1 MATEGLKISQMA
13 EKSTIDGTEY
23 IPIVEGTT
31 NKKVK
36 VGTITKQINQQIS
49 TINNSI
55 LVIENKVFP
64 LSISVSGGGTFEKGV
79 PRTITV
85 TWTVKKGDD
94 TVTADTV
101 TVNNEQVTGTSK
113 QFTNVSSTT
122 TYVVKATKDGTQVQG
137 QTTATFIAP
146 MYLGFADADTVS
158 SLSITSLNKQ
168 SIKTS
173 PAGTYTLN
181 NSQTGNYLWLCVPSS
196 MTINRVTSSG
206 FDIPMEE
213 QQIGSTS
220 VDTYKCYRSSSQ
232 INEGNVTIV
241 IS

>member
-1 MATEGLKISQMA
+1 MENITKINVGGVDYEVRKDLA
-13 EKSTIDGTEY
+13 EKVTALED
-23 IPIVEGTT
+23 
-31 NKKVK
+31 
-36 VGTITKQINQQIS
+36 
-49 TINNSI
+49 
-55 LVIENKVFP
+55 KVFP
-64 LSISVSGGGTFEKGV
+64 LTISVSGGGTFEKGV

-94 TVTADTV
+94 TVTADSV
-101 TVNNEQVTGTSK
+101 TVNDESASGTSK

-122 TYVVKATKDGTQVQG
+122 TYIVKATKDGTQVQG
-137 QTTATFIAP
+137 QTTATFVAP
-146 MYLGFADADTVS
+146 MYFGFADADAAA

-173 PAGTYTLN
+173 PAGTYILN

-213 QQIGSTS
+213 QQPGSTS

-232 INEGNVTIV
+232 INEGSVTIV

>member
-1 MATEGLKISQMA
+1 MENITKINVGGVDYEVRKDLA
-13 EKSTIDGTEY
+13 EKVTALED
-23 IPIVEGTT
+23 
-31 NKKVK
+31 
-36 VGTITKQINQQIS
+36 
-49 TINNSI
+49 
-55 LVIENKVFP
+55 KVFP
-64 LSISVSGGGTFEKGV
+64 LTISVSGGGTFEKGV

-85 TWTVKKGDD
+85 TWTVKEGDD
-94 TVTADTV
+94 TVTADSV
-101 TVNNEQVTGTSK
+101 TVNDESASGTSK
-113 QFTNVSSTT
+113 QFTNVSATT
-122 TYVVKATKDGTQVQG
+122 TYVVKATKDGTQVKG
-137 QTTATFIAP
+137 QTTATFVAP
-146 MYLGFADADTVS
+146 MYFGFAAADAAS

-213 QQIGSTS
+213 QQTGSTS

-232 INEGNVTIV
+232 INEGSVTIV